1 MSQKKS
7 ESLHEIQVQYVTDG
21 LDASDYVWFFCLTN
35 TRLTS
40 TYFDYSFY
48 YAHNYSAFKCW
59 QNKFN
64 TIMHT
69 TFKRID
75 NFINIMLNIVHKENK
90 ILDGERTLLD
100 PGNKKRLFK
109 IYISAIFVDFTFYK
123 N

>member
-1 MSQKKS
+1 
-7 ESLHEIQVQYVTDG
+7 
-21 LDASDYVWFFCLTN
+21 
-35 TRLTS
+35 
-40 TYFDYSFY
+40 
-48 YAHNYSAFKCW
+48 
-59 QNKFN
+59 
-64 TIMHT
+64 MHT

-100 PGNKKRLFK
+100 PGNKKSLFK